1 MKNLVHTKNS
11 YTYLYAEKHL
21 FPIYFQAKCYL
32 AAMNSLRLVEPKN
45 AWIVKPLDRIGTDV
59 SYIFLLQ
66 NSTTHYI

>member
-1 MKNLVHTKNS
+1 
-11 YTYLYAEKHL
+11 
-21 FPIYFQAKCYL
+21 
-32 AAMNSLRLVEPKN
+32 MNSLRLVEPKN